1 MIHCNPLAQEMAQ
14 RAEVH
19 ACMPQVQSLTV
30 LGVTLSTEQRLDPKY
45 RQMCL
50 LLPPKKNKTGNK
62 TDSTLLETI
71 LWTHSHLRS
80 FPSQLHISIFCL
92 FIFLRV
98 MVLHFQVSL
107 IFRIYFLFVLFLI

>member
-71 LWTHSHLRS
+71 LWTH
-80 FPSQLHISIFCL
+80 IFAL
-92 FIFLRV
+92 SPLSFIFLSSV
-98 MVLHFQVSL
+98 
-107 IFRIYFLFVLFLI
+107 FLFF